1 MTDKFTWRDMKRVVN
16 KMPESRL
23 DDQVVIWDMESDGRA
38 LKVEQVEILKEDYH
52 DDGDVG
58 TWKKSDMRAGLDA
71 TDSEDS
77 FPVIY
82 PKGTRIIN
90 A

>member
-1 MTDKFTWRDMKRVVN
+1 MKRVVN